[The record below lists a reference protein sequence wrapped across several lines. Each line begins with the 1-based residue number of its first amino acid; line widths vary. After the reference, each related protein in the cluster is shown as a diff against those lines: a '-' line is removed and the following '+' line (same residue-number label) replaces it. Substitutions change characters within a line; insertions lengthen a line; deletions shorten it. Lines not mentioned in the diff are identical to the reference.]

1 MYTLHGL
8 CDVAGVLPGRVL
20 GWIFVNWVTTDKSK
34 TGGKLFSLP
43 TRGALDLGG
52 ASTQATFLPDSS
64 VSRGSTL
71 STPSTTPR
79 TPNALS
85 ALDTLT
91 IPIRSEVHVLR
102 AGAHDSFAEPAE
114 PCWAEQHVLGRVTA
128 RSASA
133 ARTNPRLVGPQC
145 S

>member
-1 MYTLHGL
+1 M
-8 CDVAGVLPGRVL
+8 AGVLPGRVL
-20 GWIFVNWVTTDKSK
+20 GWIFVNWVTADKSK

-64 VSRGSTL
+64 VSRRSTL
-71 STPSTTPR
+71 STPSTLSTLS

-102 AGAHDSFAEPAE
+102 AGAHDSSPSLASPAA
-114 PCWAEQHVLGRVTA
+114 PSST
-128 RSASA
+128 S
-133 ARTNPRLVGPQC
+133 
-145 S
+145 